1 MKAAPR
7 MGSLFGLGATAGNG
21 PHDDGPTLGEILGA
35 TPDDPRPVFSLA
47 AMIADYRP
55 EECRPPMTPGM
66 RAVVD
71 ALLKKEKRKRGRP
84 ALNGRWSVDEKR
96 AWIVLGMNLGLLKP
110 LSRRHWIREIQA
122 VEVGE
127 ALPEKEMLFP
137 PTTTLA
143 RLEQSVSHGVRG
155 LRRRGVERAILAKKS
170 G

>member
-1 MKAAPR
+1 
-7 MGSLFGLGATAGNG
+7 MGSLFGLGRDARTTQILA
-21 PHDDGPTLGEILGA
+21 DSALADALGA
-35 TPDDPRPVFSLA
+35 TPDDPRPVFGLA
-47 AMIADYRP
+47 AMIAGFAP

-71 ALLKKEKRKRGRP
+71 ALLKKEKRGRGRP

-96 AWIVLGMNLGLLKP
+96 AWIVLGMNLGLSKP
-110 LSRRHWIREIQA
+110 LPARHWIREIQA

-127 ALPEKEMLFP
+127 TLPEKEMLFP

-143 RLEQSVSHGVRG
+143 RLEQSVSRGVRG